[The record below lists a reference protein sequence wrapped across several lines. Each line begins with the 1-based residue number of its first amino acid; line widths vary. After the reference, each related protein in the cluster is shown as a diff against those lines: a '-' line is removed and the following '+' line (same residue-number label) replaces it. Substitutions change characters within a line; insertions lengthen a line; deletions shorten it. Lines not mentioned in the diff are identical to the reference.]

1 MGELKVE
8 RAAGRSLADF
18 GDLSEAERVLLTS
31 SRIGDPADIAETR
44 PENQTPA
51 NEVRASFVR
60 FLVLGGDEQA
70 PVHEHGVQ
78 LRGAWLTGILD
89 LDHAEVPR
97 PLEIAHCR
105 IERLDAT
112 GTKLSSLILHGSKL
126 DGGIRS
132 FNLHCTTSV
141 YMCHGFHA
149 TDTVSLKGA
158 MIDGDLFC
166 SEGKFEKAKGYALEW
181 QGLTV
186 GGTLTMPADRG
197 LNNGIDLT
205 DARVAALCD
214 ARTTWVGAR
223 GWTVLDG
230 FTYGRFSG
238 EGALID
244 VDDRIRWLDSQLKA
258 HLNSDFLCQPWEQLS
273 SVLRAMGH
281 PAAARKVAMAKQK
294 TAQGS
299 REDTVRRADTAQ
311 ALRRDCRLRLCTG
324 PADMDPYRDLDRL
337 RLGLFGRL
345 SRQVRNCRI
354 H

>member
-1 MGELKVE
+1 
-8 RAAGRSLADF
+8 
-18 GDLSEAERVLLTS
+18 
-31 SRIGDPADIAETR
+31 
-44 PENQTPA
+44 
-51 NEVRASFVR
+51 VRASFVR